1 MTIEVPTPINRSSD
15 LDFSL
20 ASSIS
25 SLIRELQLAA
35 APRQSVVEGRI
46 QTLLTETLN
55 LLGLAFPDAA
65 ARATGTSGRPAQL
78 VAEFLRLA
86 ETHCYDRWRLTD
98 YARALH
104 VSAGH
109 LRATCARVTGAP
121 PVRLIHDCLIREAK
135 RRLIGSSLPIGA
147 IALELG
153 FDDAGYFSRLFH
165 AKTGMSPQQYRLSFR
180 QNAPTQLTTT
190 KVE

>member
-1 MTIEVPTPINRSSD
+1 

-35 APRQSVVEGRI
+35 AARQPAVDARLQSLLAEAL
-46 QTLLTETLN
+46 TLLDQ
-55 LLGLAFPDAA
+55 AVPQAA
-65 ARATGTSGRPAQL
+65 AAADTPDRPAQL
-78 VAEFLRLA
+78 VGEFLSLV
-86 ETHCYDRWRLTD
+86 ETHSRDRWRLPD

-109 LRATCARVTGAP
+109 LRATCVRVTGAS
-121 PVRLIHDCLIREAK
+121 PVRLIHERLIREAK

-147 IALELG
+147 IALELA
-153 FDDAGYFSRLFH
+153 FEDAAYFSRFFH
-165 AKTGMSPQQYRLSFR
+165 ARSGVSPQQYRLTFR
-180 QNAPTQLTTT
+180 QKAATKPSTTR
-190 KVE
+190 VE

>member
-1 MTIEVPTPINRSSD
+1 M
-15 LDFSL
+15 DFSL

-35 APRQSVVEGRI
+35 AARQPAVDARLQSLLAEAL
-46 QTLLTETLN
+46 TLLDQ
-55 LLGLAFPDAA
+55 AVPQAWAA
-65 ARATGTSGRPAQL
+65 AADTPDRPAQL
-78 VAEFLRLA
+78 VGEFLSLV
-86 ETHCYDRWRLTD
+86 ETHSRDRWQLPD

-109 LRATCARVTGAP
+109 LRATCVRVTGAS
-121 PVRLIHDCLIREAK
+121 PVRLIHERLIREAK

-153 FDDAGYFSRLFH
+153 FEDAAYFSRFFH
-165 AKTGMSPQQYRLSFR
+165 ARSGVSPQQYRLTFR
-180 QNAPTQLTTT
+180 QKAATKPSTTR
-190 KVE
+190 VE

>member
-1 MTIEVPTPINRSSD
+1 LDVP
-15 LDFSL
+15 LV
-20 ASSIS
+20 SSIS

-35 APRQSVVEGRI
+35 AARQSVAEGRI
-46 QTLLTETLN
+46 QTLLTEALN
-55 LLGLAFPDAA
+55 LLDQAFPGAA
-65 ARATGTSGRPAQL
+65 APATATSGRPAQL
-78 VAEFLRLA
+78 VAAFLRLA

-135 RRLIGSSLPIGA
+135 RRLIGVSLPIGA
-147 IALELG
+147 IARELG
-153 FDDAGYFSRLFH
+153 FDDAAYFSRLFH

-180 QNAPTQLTTT
+180 QHAPIPLSTT
-190 KVE
+190 KME

>member
-1 MTIEVPTPINRSSD
+1 M
-15 LDFSL
+15 DFSL

-35 APRQSVVEGRI
+35 AARQSIVERRI
-46 QTLLTETLN
+46 QTLLTEAMN
-55 LLGLAFPDAA
+55 LLDQAVPEAA
-65 ARATGTSGRPAQL
+65 ARSAKTADRPAQL

-86 ETHCYDRWRLTD
+86 ETHCSDRWRQTD

-121 PVRLIHDCLIREAK
+121 PVRLIHDCLIREAR
-135 RRLIGSSLPIGA
+135 RRLLGSSLPIGA

-153 FDDAGYFSRLFH
+153 FEDAAYFSRLFH

-180 QNAPTQLTTT
+180 QNAPTQLTKTQV
-190 KVE
+190 K